1 MERPSLLRT
10 IAALSRAFSH
20 GWLSIWYRLDLCKRL
35 FIIFLLAILLP
46 LTVLYF
52 TYHHSFEAYA
62 IERVEHTLMQVV
74 AAQKR
79 RIDMEIRQLDEYF
92 ALLASRTQLRR
103 SLAAYNQTHQAQHLV
118 LLNAI
123 LQDAQESLNSL
134 MGLWIRDINGQIIA
148 GAARDDLL
156 SPVIPSTT
164 EGNLQFY
171 WQRQD
176 NSPEPGIWL
185 NGLLTLDTVTIG
197 SLHILMR
204 ADVLYQVLDDFCCE
218 RFAGHSVMLI
228 YDASGTPT
236 AVRGPKGQADF
247 VDTLWFDKLI
257 NKVAFQ
263 HDPTRPPRIAE
274 YTAEG
279 TPVLYARQRLNRIP
293 ADVMVYTELL
303 HLTAAL
309 RAQRHILSADIAVS
323 ILLALVFSLS
333 IARTVSRP
341 IHRLTQATRR
351 LGAGELDVQVR
362 EHPWG
367 EFAVLTRGFNQT
379 VQALRQ
385 RIDAHQRAQQALH
398 DLANTDGLTRLT
410 NRRYFMELLTK
421 QVSHC
426 QPNRPCG
433 ALLYLDLDQF
443 KPIND
448 QYGHEF
454 GDGVLRIAAERLQRL
469 VRSQDAVGRLGGD
482 EFAIL
487 LTDTAPGF
495 EPETIAH
502 RVEEALNLP
511 MVIKTQ
517 PLQVGCSVGWAPITA
532 GSQPQDI
539 LNAADE
545 AMYRVKMARRVSVSR
560 RI

>member
-1 MERPSLLRT
+1 MELPSLLRT
-10 IAALSRAFSH
+10 IAALSRALSH
-20 GWLSIWYRLDLCKRL
+20 GGLSIWYRLDLCKRL
-35 FIIFLLAILLP
+35 FIMFLIAILLP

-62 IERVEHTLMQVV
+62 IERVEHTLMPVV

-164 EGNLQFY
+164 EDNLQFY

-247 VDTLWFDKLI
+247 VDTLWFDKLV

-263 HDPTRPPRIAE
+263 YDPTRPPRIAE
-274 YTAEG
+274 YTAVCAAAAQSG
-279 TPVLYARQRLNRIP
+279 SSRCYGVHRTSASDGSATSATPY
-293 ADVMVYTELL
+293 
-303 HLTAAL
+303 
-309 RAQRHILSADIAVS
+309 S
-323 ILLALVFSLS
+323 I
-333 IARTVSRP
+333 
-341 IHRLTQATRR
+341 
-351 LGAGELDVQVR
+351 G
-362 EHPWG
+362 
-367 EFAVLTRGFNQT
+367 
-379 VQALRQ
+379 
-385 RIDAHQRAQQALH
+385 
-398 DLANTDGLTRLT
+398 
-410 NRRYFMELLTK
+410 
-421 QVSHC
+421 
-426 QPNRPCG
+426 
-433 ALLYLDLDQF
+433 
-443 KPIND
+443 
-448 QYGHEF
+448 
-454 GDGVLRIAAERLQRL
+454 
-469 VRSQDAVGRLGGD
+469 
-482 EFAIL
+482 
-487 LTDTAPGF
+487 
-495 EPETIAH
+495 
-502 RVEEALNLP
+502 
-511 MVIKTQ
+511 
-517 PLQVGCSVGWAPITA
+517 
-532 GSQPQDI
+532 
-539 LNAADE
+539 
-545 AMYRVKMARRVSVSR
+545 
-560 RI
+560 